1 LTISRGEIWL
11 VTLDPTVGAEIRKT
25 RPVVVV
31 SSDAVGALPI
41 KLVAPLTEWKDYF
54 AGNVWHVKV
63 TPDSMNGMAKTSAVD
78 TLQLRGVDTQ
88 RFVQKLGRVSPAVHA
103 VNRCSDCGGH
113 RVLATGDSVCPAHR
127 RVPRL
132 LRHRVDDAGR

>member
-1 LTISRGEIWL
+1 LNISRGEIWL

-41 KLVAPLTEWKDYF
+41 KLVAPLTEWQDYF
-54 AGNVWHVKV
+54 AQNVWHVKV
-63 TPDSMNGMAKTSAVD
+63 MPDSKNGLTKTSAVD

-88 RFVQKLGRVSPAVHA
+88 RFVQKLGSVSPAIVRSIVAAIAA
-103 VNRCSDCGGH
+103 VIEYEY
-113 RVLATGDSVCPAHR
+113 
-127 RVPRL
+127 
-132 LRHRVDDAGR
+132 